1 MIASLILVF
10 FVLGLI
16 YIKVN
21 NIHLDFKSF
30 FQKGFKRVDDIF
42 RNSIIRRQTRKRKN
56 I

>member
-10 FVLGLI
+10 LVLGLI

-30 FQKGFKRVDDIF
+30 LQKGFKRVDDIF
-42 RNSIIRRQTRKRKN
+42 RNSAIRR
-56 I
+56 